1 MRPFGKDGRFG
12 TLSKANFE
20 PLQDGVERWIG
31 LEGMGG
37 IVRMLAEGL
46 DIQQARSLTGFQP
59 PASQSAGC
67 LGAAVQRLAVLSQ
80 RRALG
85 NHSAPVAS
93 VAHVD
98 PSCVVIRNFKCS
110 RLEVPGPGPQGREVK
125 WFDAA
130 VIAHNGK
137 CAERLTSSTPAQEA
151 ASPSQRANGVL
162 VLMILLLL
170 SYIYIYIYIYII

>member
-12 TLSKANFE
+12 TLSKASFE

-46 DIQQARSLTGFQP
+46 DIQQARSLSGFQP

-67 LGAAVQRLAVLSQ
+67 LGAAVQRPAVLSQ

-93 VAHVD
+93 VAHLSILLV
-98 PSCVVIRNFKCS
+98 SSFATSSAVVLRC
-110 RLEVPGPGPQGREVK
+110 LGPGHR
-125 WFDAA
+125 
-130 VIAHNGK
+130 
-137 CAERLTSSTPAQEA
+137 AER
-151 ASPSQRANGVL
+151 
-162 VLMILLLL
+162 
-170 SYIYIYIYIYII
+170 